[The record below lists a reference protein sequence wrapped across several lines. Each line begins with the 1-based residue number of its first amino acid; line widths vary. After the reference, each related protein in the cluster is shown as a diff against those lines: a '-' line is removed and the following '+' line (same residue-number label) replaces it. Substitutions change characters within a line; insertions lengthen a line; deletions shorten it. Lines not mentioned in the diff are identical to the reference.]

1 MLTDQ
6 SGGYVDRYLLLTSQ
20 DKMTAMFFLNVMK
33 FPHADKVENMFNMWL
48 VRGT

>member
-6 SGGYVDRYLLLTSQ
+6 SGGYVDRSLHLTSQ
-20 DKMTAMFFLNVMK
+20 ENMTAMFFLNVMK
-33 FPHADKVENMFNMWL
+33 FPHADKVEHIFNMWL